1 MNRIGKMKSPGVR
14 FGEYLGRVRKSR
26 GVYQRDL
33 AWKLGLKSKRSTQ
46 AVSNWET
53 GLALP
58 TPEKLPRIRKILKL
72 TQGDYNVLYTL
83 YDQEKRQRDR
93 DKAFSGTLRKGI
105 EEELKHQELLKVPL
119 YGPKDVANPMDVVE
133 KHREW
138 KGKTVDAP
146 PALLGSHVF
155 AFRVPDTAMAPR
167 YNPGDLLFC
176 DLNLAQG
183 EGKPVVARVKG
194 QIFCRIYE
202 KQDGRLVFKAMD
214 PKVKLVA
221 VPKQSIKWLYRV
233 SRRESDER

>member
-1 MNRIGKMKSPGVR
+1 MNRIGKMKPPGVR
-14 FGEYLGRVRKSR
+14 FGEYLGRLRKSR

-72 TQGDYNVLYTL
+72 TQGDYNVLYSL

-93 DKAFSGTLRKGI
+93 DKAFSGTLRKEIKG
-105 EEELKHQELLKVPL
+105 ELKHQELLKVPL
-119 YGPKDVANPMDVVE
+119 YGTKDAVSPLDVVE

-146 PALLGSHVF
+146 PALFGSHVF
-155 AFRVPDTAMAPR
+155 AFKVEDSAMAPR
-167 YNPGDLLFC
+167 YNPRDLLFC
-176 DLNLAQG
+176 DLNLAL
-183 EGKPVVARVKG
+183 EEDKPVVACVKG
-194 QIFCRIYE
+194 QVFCRIYE
-202 KQDGRLVFKAMD
+202 KQGGLLVFKGMD

-221 VPKQSIKWLYRV
+221 ASKQNVKWLYRV